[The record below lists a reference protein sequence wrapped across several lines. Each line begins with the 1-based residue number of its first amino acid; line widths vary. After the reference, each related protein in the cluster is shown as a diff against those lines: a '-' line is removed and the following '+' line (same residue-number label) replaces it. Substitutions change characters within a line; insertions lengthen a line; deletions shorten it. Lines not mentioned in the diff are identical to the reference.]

1 MVTGLPKHIT
11 VRRAFERIR
20 CQADAV
26 IESIEQEATEA
37 ALALGLDVRSREKLM
52 DALAREKGVWEWQHG
67 GRCCSYLDDHRQS
80 APREDDRAVCVMM
93 ISQLITARDYIG
105 SSFLDWSER
114 PSTIDLGSACI
125 DIVSACDDIDD
136 RLKVLRC
143 RLPRVTAA

>member
-93 ISQLITARDYIG
+93 ISQLITARDY
-105 SSFLDWSER
+105 
-114 PSTIDLGSACI
+114 
-125 DIVSACDDIDD
+125 
-136 RLKVLRC
+136 RLKLSGLVGTPFDYRLRLSMY
-143 RLPRVTAA
+143 RHSLSM